1 MFLFLNMPI
10 ILSAERLEKVVCGV
24 LCLIYV
30 KNWRRKGSE
39 NGKERRK
46 KEGYRERK
54 RKSELAEVGRK
65 KGGRTGGRK
74 LDREE
79 GKKEGGKEDG
89 EEGRRMERREGGWRG
104 GRAGRQ
110 EGIVTCSQGTGKLM
124 AVHGVWQYSYGD
136 EILGRHSMIPL
147 QTPVLF

>member
-54 RKSELAEVGRK
+54 EGKSELAEVGRK
-65 KGGRTGGRK
+65 EGGRTGGRK
-74 LDREE
+74 LDTEE
-79 GKKEGGKEDG
+79 GKKEGGREDG
-89 EEGRRMERREGGWRG
+89 EEGGQ
-104 GRAGRQ
+104 AGRQ

-124 AVHGVWQYSYGD
+124 AGHGVWQYSYGD

-147 QTPVLF
+147 QIPVLF